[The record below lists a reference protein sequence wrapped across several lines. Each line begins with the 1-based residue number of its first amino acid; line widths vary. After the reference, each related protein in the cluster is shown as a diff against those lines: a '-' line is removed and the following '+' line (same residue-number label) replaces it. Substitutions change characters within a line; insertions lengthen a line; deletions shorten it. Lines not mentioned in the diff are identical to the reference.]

1 MIFDTNVISE
11 PLQAKPNA
19 KVMLWLDG
27 VDVSTCFITA
37 ISVAEL
43 LAGVE
48 RLPLGK
54 KRENL
59 NSTISHIVD
68 ISFAGRILS
77 FDLVSAK
84 YFAVAIEKLRRQ
96 GLNGMNIDVMIAAI
110 ALTHDFPVATRDT
123 RPYET
128 AGVKVFNPWADE

>member
-11 PLQAKPNA
+11 PLQARPNEN
-19 KVMLWLDG
+19 VMLWLDG
-27 VDVSTCFITA
+27 VDVSTCFITV

-59 NSTISHIVD
+59 NSTVSHIVD
-68 ISFAGRILS
+68 TSFAGRILS
-77 FDLVSAK
+77 FDLISAK
-84 YFAVAIEKLRRQ
+84 HFAVAIEKLRRQ

-110 ALTHDFPVATRDT
+110 ALTHDFPVASRDT
-123 RPYET
+123 RPYEA
-128 AGVKVFNPWADE
+128 AGVKVFNPWAD